1 VGKTENQSV
10 AANGEP
16 AAPTTEDSL
25 YTPRQFAERINR
37 SVSTL
42 KLWEK
47 KGILIANRYPS
58 GQRYYTQAQLDT
70 LLNPPK
76 R

>member
-1 VGKTENQSV
+1 MDKTESQSV
-10 AANGEP
+10 AANGET
-16 AAPTTEDSL
+16 AAPSIEGPL

-37 SVSTL
+37 SISTL

-58 GQRYYTQAQLDT
+58 GQRYYTQAQLDM